1 MAYGALYRSHWGVKA
16 LGVIGNKVLISL
28 SLPRALQNLNQSKL
42 ITGSS
47 CLHHSQSES
56 HLSCQGRILNDSLML
71 LSFSFNISSRLL
83 QISLENKRTHTPQCS
98 APAAQPEFERMT
110 FIKRSAGLAGWS
122 VHIDLCFSV
131 SLLCR
136 SHPKRPSSCCQS
148 VITAISA
155 VNKRAEYLIH
165 SRLST
170 SAPYCIVKCA
180 VKWKYPIWPLKMTF

>member
-1 MAYGALYRSHWGVKA
+1 MTPL
-16 LGVIGNKVLISL
+16 VL
-28 SLPRALQNLNQSKL
+28 
-42 ITGSS
+42 
-47 CLHHSQSES
+47 
-56 HLSCQGRILNDSLML
+56 
-71 LSFSFNISSRLL
+71 FSFNFLSPTVYYKSAQKTRAP
-83 QISLENKRTHTPQCS
+83 THPQCS

-110 FIKRSAGLAGWS
+110 FIKLSAELSGWS
-122 VHIDLCFSV
+122 MHIDLCFSV

-155 VNKRAEYLIH
+155 VNKCAEYIIH

-180 VKWKYPIWPLKMTF
+180 VKSENVNSCIKKLFIADLTFKNDFLKLLFLT